1 MAKKSGENSA
11 QLISNSFT
19 KGLNKDSDPTYIS
32 EGMWTHARNA
42 SNNTWEGDIGT
53 ISNES
58 SNYLCA
64 TAGATMPSSGQYLA
78 PNKYIIGAIQ
88 LYSDRWIIFTAA
100 HNQIGVPILSEI
112 GLLIEDRCIYM
123 PIVQDT
129 CLGFDKRYL
138 ITGSAREKEDC
149 TWQVYW
155 ADGLNPDRFLNIG
168 DPQTWPDPSVY
179 TTFGQYG
186 TVNQNT
192 YLSATGNTLQW
203 PGVTWT
209 QICCA
214 STTCCQTAPGVWPTN
229 IPNCPPDNACITC
242 TDTKDLD
249 CNALRLARLMETPCL
264 NLELGVSGGTL
275 LNGTYFAV
283 IAYSIKGQR
292 VTDYF
297 SPSNTQPIWYPS
309 DSQGSLT
316 LNLEVDSDNFDE
328 FILVIVQNVNQ
339 GTVAKQIGIY
349 STRTTRIELDRIKE
363 DLITVPIEQ
372 LPILN
377 PVYETSD
384 QITEANNYL
393 LRIGPRSKFDF
404 NYQPLAN
411 LIRAK
416 WVAVEYPA
424 DYYVKGGNKGSY
436 YRDEVYAFFIRW
448 VYDTGDKSSS
458 YHIPGR
464 PPGNY
469 AYQPPNGGAIQII
482 PETTNGI
489 NDINTLDDSD
499 RIFEMYNTATV
510 QPIPATLNTTLNDG
524 GVVIGYGDMG
534 YWESTEKYPDDKP
547 LIWNSSSHCWTGFL
561 GNQSINVNGSQWY
574 PNDLCAQQIRHH
586 KFPDNSLIDANGNP
600 VGLHYRPNPGI
611 NTQELKIRIMGVT
624 FENIILPV
632 DNDGNL
638 IPNIVGFEIL
648 RGSREGSR
656 TILAKGM
663 INNFRSYA
671 LPEYPL
677 GLSGTSI
684 QQGLYANYPFNTIT
698 PVQAGNIPGGPYSD
712 PYIKSSLFQQVP
724 QDIVSI
730 HSPDLMF
737 STPYLSATE
746 LKIYGE
752 LRGNSQQFFKY
763 PDNHPKH
770 KLLSDFV
777 PIAAFVAG
785 VAEAIIA
792 MTGKRTTNTPS
803 LTSYNTNYS
812 NSTITVPG
820 AGTLIT
826 TPAQLTALAAIKL
839 LIDGTPQIGPIPA
852 VPGWNDFI
860 LNYYDG
866 TAFLDALAPLISSP
880 TTYETT
886 LNAFLQAVNN
896 QANTAKI
903 APLTIAG
910 SIELPPHSYLPVGL
924 RSLGALN
931 VFSYYW
937 SEGANVAID
946 AVYTFV
952 KYEQYALQSI
962 AHGFYP
968 NWGQGPINQ
977 AKRFKID
984 DSFYIRDNIQQMS
997 AYQNNTTGIYK
1008 RYTINNLQR
1017 GDTAVIRT
1025 LSGPYFNPANPNGT
1039 STGPYFITG
1048 ANRDVSL
1055 VTMSGLNG
1063 NTSINNNV
1071 TTNTLN
1077 SQNPNWTDID
1087 QPFSLPIA
1095 SHYAALK
1102 YRIRNQYGQLES
1114 IKQIPITPCEQ
1125 KLSNY
1130 SVQQL
1135 DFSCTSGQYVL
1146 NGITRTDIFFGGDIF
1161 INRYTEK
1168 NTMLFFYNWL
1178 YGQPDGFEFNYYLYS
1193 MIPKSRFWAN
1203 TLEYEAE
1210 NMAPSNWNAS
1220 ITSVTG
1226 VFPTAFYKLDNTNYN
1241 FNNDSVS
1248 DYPGFWRA
1256 KESYFYLANS
1266 GVRDFFVESEVL
1278 VDFRIS
1284 GDLEFEKHYD
1294 PYRYTD
1300 LYSMFNMD
1308 PQVITRGNIWRYDYS
1323 FSITKLYNQY
1333 FSSGNLQSRYY
1344 DPFIAQLCYTYLPDR
1359 IIYSLPQQE
1368 AAFKDSWFIYLVNNY
1383 KDFISQ
1389 VSGVKSI
1396 NKSGIFITFKNDSP
1410 TMYQGVDTLQ
1420 TDLGTKITIGDGGL
1434 FSQPGQFASN
1444 ADKPY
1449 EYGSSQDK
1457 FSIIGTPAGIYYISQ
1472 NQGKIFLYSGN
1483 LKEISQAGMKWWF
1496 NYFLPYKL
1504 TEDFPDYPWQDNPV
1518 AGIGCQST
1526 YDNQN
1531 SIVYFS
1537 KKDYQLKPEFKGK
1550 VNYVPL
1556 ITYGK
1561 QKGQGDYFTHVDYP
1575 GSQFLLGN
1583 ETLFL
1588 PASWTISFD
1597 PKNQFFISFHD
1608 WHPDLAIPTKKT
1620 FLTTKFAG
1628 MWKHNDLCNNFCNYY
1643 GSNYPFEI
1651 ELPVN
1656 TGQTVTTLKSIEYML
1671 ESYRRK
1677 NNCYDQFHVLDFN
1690 FDRAVIFNS
1699 EQVSGYLNLNLFP
1712 KNNITLSLDYPKL
1725 NANNNSFDVLFS
1737 KEENKYRINQFW
1749 DITKNRGEFPIGSN
1763 YPPTGPLLPGS
1774 TILLG
1779 NYDQEAIWSTEP
1791 NGYVKTLNPINL
1803 NYAKPE
1809 MQRKKFRHYL
1819 NFITFIKD
1827 ISGDTNMLLKITN
1840 TKNQISPR

>member
-1 MAKKSGENSA
+1 MAKKGGENSA
-11 QLISNSFT
+11 QLISNNFT
-19 KGLNKDSDPTYIS
+19 KGLNKDSDPSYVS

-42 SNNTWEGDIGT
+42 SNNTWGGDVGT

-64 TAGATMPSSGQYLA
+64 SAGVTMPKTGQYA
-78 PNKYIIGAIQ
+78 VSNKYIIGAIH
-88 LYSDRWIIFTAA
+88 LYSDRWIIFTAG

-112 GLLIEDRCIYM
+112 GLLIEERCIYM
-123 PIVQDT
+123 PMVQDT
-129 CLGFDKRYL
+129 CLNFDKRYL

-155 ADGLNPDRFLNIG
+155 ADGLNPDRYLNVG
-168 DPQTWPDPSVY
+168 DPQTWLDSNIY
-179 TTFGQYG
+179 TVFGTYG
-186 TVNQNT
+186 TATQNT
-192 YLSATGNTLQW
+192 YTSTTGAIAQW
-203 PGVTWT
+203 PGITWI
-209 QICCA
+209 QNC
-214 STTCCQTAPGVWPTN
+214 TTVNSCV
-229 IPNCPPDNACITC
+229 TC
-242 TDTKDLD
+242 TDTKNLD

-264 NLELGVSGGTL
+264 KLELGVSGGTL
-275 LNGTYFAV
+275 LNGTYFAT

-316 LNLEVDSDNFDE
+316 LTVSADHENFDE
-328 FILVIVQNVNQ
+328 FILVLVQNINQ

-349 STRTTRIELDRIKE
+349 STKTTKIELDRIKE

-384 QITEANNYL
+384 QITDANNYL
-393 LRIGPRSKFDF
+393 LRIGVRSKFDF

-411 LIRAK
+411 LLRAK
-416 WVAVEYPA
+416 WVSVEYPA

-464 PPGNY
+464 PAGNY
-469 AYQPPNGGAIQII
+469 AYQPPTGGAVQIV

-489 NDINTLDDSD
+489 NDINTLDNTDQ
-499 RIFEMYNTATV
+499 IFEMYNTASSS
-510 QPIPATLNTTLNDG
+510 PIPATLNTSIDDG
-524 GVVIGYGDMG
+524 GVVVGYGNMG
-534 YWESTEKYPDDKP
+534 YWESTEHYPDNTP
-547 LIWNSSSHCWTGFL
+547 EIWNSSSHCWTGVL
-561 GNQSINVNGSQWY
+561 GNTPISVNGSQWY
-574 PNDLCAQQIRHH
+574 PNDLCGQPIRHH
-586 KFPDNSLIDANGNP
+586 KFPDNSLVDSNGNP
-600 VGLHYRPNPGI
+600 IGLHYKPNPGT

-638 IPNIVGFEIL
+638 IPNIVGYEIL
-648 RGSREGSR
+648 RGSREGNR

-677 GLSGTSI
+677 GLSGPNI

-698 PVQAGNIPGGPYSD
+698 PVQANSIPGGQYSD
-712 PYIKSSLFQQVP
+712 PYINSKLYQDVP
-724 QDIVSI
+724 SDIVSI

-737 STPYLSATE
+737 STPYLSVKE

-752 LRGNSQQFFKY
+752 LQGNSQQFFKY
-763 PDNHPKH
+763 PNNHPKH
-770 KLLSDFV
+770 KLLSDVV
-777 PIAAFVAG
+777 PIVAFIAG
-785 VAEAIIA
+785 AAEAIIA
-792 MTGKRTTNTPS
+792 LTGKRTYNMPDINDIIEQILPTVPPITNTG
-803 LTSYNTNYS
+803 NN
-812 NSTITVPG
+812 
-820 AGTLIT
+820 
-826 TPAQLTALAAIKL
+826 AQLADLALL
-839 LIDGTPQIGPIPA
+839 NVPA
-852 VPGWNDFI
+852 VGAVAVWNTFI
-860 LNYYDG
+860 ENYYNGAAVGDVFSG
-866 TAFLDALAPLISSP
+866 IFGGYSSTAYSTA
-880 TTYETT
+880 ETT
-886 LNAFLQAVNN
+886 LIDALNAT
-896 QANTAKI
+896 TATTGI
-903 APLTIAG
+903 QPITRTG
-910 SIELPPHSYLPVGL
+910 SITLPDYAYLPLGL
-924 RSLGALN
+924 SAFGGIN
-931 VFSYYW
+931 SFVFYW
-937 SEGANVAID
+937 SEGATIAID
-946 AVYTFV
+946 AIYAFI

-962 AHGFYP
+962 AYGFYSK
-968 NWGQGPINQ
+968 WGQTPINNV
-977 AKRFKID
+977 KRFKID

-997 AYQNNTTGIYK
+997 AYQNNTTGLYK

-1025 LSGPYFNPANPNGT
+1025 LSGPYYNPANPNGT
-1039 STGPYFITG
+1039 SVGPYFITG

-1063 NTSINNNV
+1063 NTNV
-1071 TTNTLN
+1071 SSNGTTSTLN
-1077 SQNPNWTDID
+1077 NQKPTWTDID

-1102 YRIRNQYGQLES
+1102 YRIRNQYGQLET

-1125 KLSNY
+1125 KLSDY
-1130 SVQQL
+1130 SVVQI
-1135 DFSCTSGQYVL
+1135 DYSCPSGQYVL
-1146 NGITRTDIFFGGDIF
+1146 NGITRTNIFFGGDVF

-1193 MIPKSRFWAN
+1193 MIPKARFWAN
-1203 TLEYEAE
+1203 TTKWEAQ
-1210 NMAPSNWNAS
+1210 NMAPSNWNVGTLTNPS
-1220 ITSVTG
+1220 LSG
-1226 VFPTAFYKLDNTNYN
+1226 LFPTRYYRLDNERYD
-1241 FNNDSVS
+1241 FQNNSGT
-1248 DYPGFWRA
+1248 YPGFWRA

-1278 VDFRIS
+1278 VDFRVS
-1284 GDLEFEKHYD
+1284 GDYEFEKHYD

-1323 FSITKLYNQY
+1323 YSITKLYNQY

-1344 DPFIAQLCYTYLPDR
+1344 NPYIAQLCYTYLPDR
-1359 IIYSLPQQE
+1359 IIYSLPQQQ

-1449 EYGSSQDK
+1449 EYGSSQNK

-1472 NQGKIFLYSGN
+1472 NQGKVFLYSGA

-1537 KKDYQLKPEFKGK
+1537 KKDYKLKPEFKDK
-1550 VNYVPL
+1550 VTYVPL
-1556 ITYGK
+1556 IVHGK

-1575 GSQFLLGN
+1575 GSKFLLGD
-1583 ETLFL
+1583 EFLFL

-1608 WHPDLAIPTKKT
+1608 WHPDLAIPTKTT
-1620 FLTTKFAG
+1620 FLTTKTDRI
-1628 MWKHNDLCNNFCNYY
+1628 WKHNATCDSFCNYY
-1643 GSNYPFEI
+1643 GTNYPFEV

-1656 TGQTVTTLKSIEYML
+1656 TGQAVTSLKSIEYIL
-1671 ESYRRK
+1671 EAYRRK
-1677 NNCYDQFHVLDFN
+1677 NNCYDQFHVLDYN
-1690 FDRAVIFNS
+1690 FDRAVIYNS
-1699 EQVSGYLNLNLFP
+1699 EQVSGYLNLNIFP
-1712 KNNITLSLDYPKL
+1712 KNNVTLSLDYPKL
-1725 NANNNSFDVLFS
+1725 NPNNNSFDILFS
-1737 KEENKYRINQFW
+1737 KEENKYRLNQFW
-1749 DITKNRGEFPIGSN
+1749 DITRDRGEFPIGSD
-1763 YPPTGPLLPGS
+1763 YPPTEPVIPG
-1774 TILLG
+1774 TTVLQG
-1779 NYDQEAIWSTEP
+1779 NYDEQVIWDTQP
-1791 NGYVKTLNPINL
+1791 NGYIRFLNPNNL

-1827 ISGDTNMLLKITN
+1827 LSGNTNMLLKIAN

>member
-1 MAKKSGENSA
+1 MAKQGGENSA
-11 QLISNSFT
+11 QLITNSFT
-19 KGLNKDSDPTYIS
+19 KGLNKDSDPTYVS

-42 SNNTWEGDIGT
+42 ANNTWEGDVGT

-58 SNYLCA
+58 SNFLCA
-64 TAGATMPSSGQYLA
+64 TAGATMPVTGA
-78 PNKYIIGAIQ
+78 FAVVNKYIIGAIH
-88 LYSDRWIIFTAA
+88 LYSDRWLIYTAG

-112 GLLIEDRCIYM
+112 GLLIEERCIYM
-123 PIVQDT
+123 PIVQDP

-149 TWQVYW
+149 SWQAYW
-155 ADGLNPDRFLNIG
+155 ADGLNPDKFLNIG

-229 IPNCPPDNACITC
+229 IPNCPPEGACITC
-242 TDTKDLD
+242 NNTKDLD
-249 CNALRLARLMETPCL
+249 CNGLRIARLMETPCL
-264 NLELGVSGGTL
+264 RLELGVSGGTL

-292 VTDYF
+292 VSDYF

-316 LNLEVDSDNFDE
+316 LNVSADYDNFDE
-328 FILVIVQNVNQ
+328 FILVMVQNINQ

-349 STRTTRIELDRIKE
+349 STRTTTITLDRIKE

-377 PVYETSD
+377 TVYETSD

-416 WVAVEYPA
+416 WVAVEYPS
-424 DYYVKGGNKGSY
+424 DYYVQGGNKGSY

-448 VYDTGDKSSS
+448 IYDTGDKSSS

-464 PPGNY
+464 PPQTY
-469 AYQPPNGGAIQII
+469 LYQPPTGGAAFGV
-482 PETTNGI
+482 PENSDLI
-489 NDINTLDDSD
+489 NDINTLDNSD
-499 RIFEMYNTATV
+499 RIFEMYNTANSSN
-510 QPIPATLNTTLNDG
+510 IPGTLNTTIDDG
-524 GVVIGYGDMG
+524 GVVIGYGNMG
-534 YWESTEKYPDDKP
+534 YWESTERYPDDKP
-547 LIWNSSSHCWTGFL
+547 EIWNSSSHCWTGFS
-561 GNQSINVNGSQWY
+561 GNTPINVNGSQWY
-574 PNDLCAQQIRHH
+574 PNDLCAQPIRHH
-586 KFPDNSLIDANGNP
+586 KFPDNSLVDSNGNP
-600 VGLHYRPNPGI
+600 IGLHYTPNPGV

-638 IPNIVGFEIL
+638 IPNIVGYEIL
-648 RGSREGSR
+648 RGSREGNR

-671 LPEYPL
+671 LPDYPL
-677 GLSGTSI
+677 GLSGPSI

-698 PVQAGNIPGGPYSD
+698 PVQAATIPGGPYSD
-712 PYIKSSLFQQVP
+712 PYIKSKLFQQVP
-724 QDIVSI
+724 PDIVSV

-737 STPYLSATE
+737 STPYLSTTE

-752 LRGNSQQFFKY
+752 LQGDTQQFFKY
-763 PDNHPKH
+763 PNNHPRH
-770 KLLSDFV
+770 KLLSDLV
-777 PIAAFVAG
+777 PVIAFIAG
-785 VAEAIIA
+785 AAEAIISLMGRRTYNMPDINDIVENILPSTA
-792 MTGKRTTNTPS
+792 AVPNTGNATQLGLPAGLAGLNLPVVGPVAVWNTFVD
-803 LTSYNTNYS
+803 TYYNGAAVGDVFAGIFAGYNNTAYS
-812 NSTITVPG
+812 N
-820 AGTLIT
+820 A
-826 TPAQLTALAAIKL
+826 
-839 LIDGTPQIGPIPA
+839 
-852 VPGWNDFI
+852 
-860 LNYYDG
+860 
-866 TAFLDALAPLISSP
+866 
-880 TTYETT
+880 ETT
-886 LNAFLQAVNN
+886 LINALNAS
-896 QANTAKI
+896 TATTGI
-903 APLTIAG
+903 QPITRTG
-910 SIELPPHSYLPVGL
+910 SITLPDYAYLPLGL
-924 RSLGALN
+924 SAIGGINSFA
-931 VFSYYW
+931 FYW
-937 SEGANVAID
+937 SEGADISIRAI
-946 AVYTFV
+946 YTFV

-968 NWGQGPINQ
+968 RWGQGPINQ

-997 AYQNNTTGIYK
+997 AYQNNTTGQYK

-1017 GDTAVIRT
+1017 GDTAVVRT

-1055 VTMSGLNG
+1055 VTMSGLTG
-1063 NTSINNNV
+1063 NTDTGQGGTGNNTINP
-1071 TTNTLN
+1071 LN
-1077 SQNPNWTDID
+1077 SQKPNWTDID
-1087 QPFSLPIA
+1087 EPFSLRIA

-1102 YRIRNQYGQLES
+1102 YRIRNQYGQLET

-1125 KLSNY
+1125 KLSDY
-1130 SVQQL
+1130 SVVQL
-1135 DFSCTSGQYVL
+1135 DYSCPTGQYVL
-1146 NGITRTDIFFGGDIF
+1146 NGITRTDIFFGGDVF

-1178 YGQPDGFEFNYYLYS
+1178 YNQPDGFEFNYYLYS
-1193 MIPKSRFWAN
+1193 MIPKARFWAN
-1203 TLEYEAE
+1203 TIEWEAQ
-1210 NMAPSNWNAS
+1210 NMAPSNWNIGA
-1220 ITSVTG
+1220 ITNPSVTG
-1226 VFPTAFYKLDNTNYN
+1226 LFPTKYYRLDNTRYQ
-1241 FNNDSVS
+1241 FSTDSGT
-1248 DYPGFWRA
+1248 YPGFWKA

-1278 VDFRIS
+1278 VDFRVS
-1284 GDLEFEKHYD
+1284 GDYEFEKHYD

-1300 LYSMFNMD
+1300 LYSMFDMD

-1323 FSITKLYNQY
+1323 YSITKLYNQY
-1333 FSSGNLQSRYY
+1333 FSSGNLQTRYY
-1344 DPFIAQLCYTYLPDR
+1344 DPFVAQLCYTYLPDR

-1368 AAFKDSWFIYLVNNY
+1368 AAFKDSWFIYLINNY

-1449 EYGSSQDK
+1449 EYGSSQNK

-1537 KKDYQLKPEFKGK
+1537 KKDYQLKPELKGK

-1561 QKGQGDYFTHVDYP
+1561 RKGQGDYFTHVDYP
-1575 GSQFLLGN
+1575 GSQFFLGDEN
-1583 ETLFL
+1583 IFL

-1608 WHPDLAIPTKKT
+1608 WHPDLTIPTKKT

-1628 MWKHNDLCNNFCNYY
+1628 MWKHNYLCDNFCNYY

-1651 ELPVN
+1651 ELPIN
-1656 TGQTVTTLKSIEYML
+1656 TGQTVTTLKSIEYIL

-1725 NANNNSFDVLFS
+1725 NAGNNSFDILFS
-1737 KEENKYRINQFW
+1737 KEENRYRLNQFW

-1763 YPPTGPLLPGS
+1763 YPPTGPVIPGS
-1774 TILLG
+1774 TILQG
-1779 NYDQEAIWSTEP
+1779 NYNQEAIWSTEP

-1803 NYAKPE
+1803 NYSKPE

-1840 TKNQISPR
+1840 SKNQMSPR

>member
-1 MAKKSGENSA
+1 MAKQQGENSA
-11 QLISNSFT
+11 QLISRNFT
-19 KGLNKDSDPTYIS
+19 KGLNKDSDPSYVS

-42 SNNTWEGDIGT
+42 VNNTWEGDIGT

-64 TAGATMPSSGQYLA
+64 VAGATMPKVGQYA
-78 PNKYIIGAIQ
+78 VSNKYIIGAIH
-88 LYSDRWIIFTAA
+88 LYSDRWIIYTAG

-112 GLLIEDRCIYM
+112 GLLIEERCIYM

-149 TWQVYW
+149 TWQAYW
-155 ADGLNPDRFLNIG
+155 ADGLNPDRFLNVG

-179 TTFGQYG
+179 TIFGQYG

-192 YLSATGNTLQW
+192 YLSPSGNTLQW
-203 PGVTWT
+203 PGVSWA
-209 QICCA
+209 QLCDAGGGCI
-214 STTCCQTAPGVWPTN
+214 QTIPGVWPN
-229 IPNCPPDNACITC
+229 IPNCPPANACITC

-249 CNALRLARLMETPCL
+249 CNAIRLARLMETPCL
-264 NLELGVSGGTL
+264 KLQLGVSGGTL

-316 LNLEVDSDNFDE
+316 LNISADNKNFDE
-328 FILVIVQNVNQ
+328 FILVMVQNINQ

-349 STRTTRIELDRIKE
+349 STITARIELDRIKE

-377 PVYETSD
+377 TVYETSD
-384 QITEANNYL
+384 QITDANNYL

-416 WVAVEYPA
+416 WVSVEYPSN
-424 DYYVKGGNKGSY
+424 YYVQGGNKGSY

-464 PPGNY
+464 PPANY
-469 AYQPPNGGAIQII
+469 AYQPPSGGPIQIV
-482 PETTNGI
+482 PETTDSV

-499 RIFEMYNTATV
+499 QIFEMYNTASI
-510 QPIPATLNTTLNDG
+510 QPTPPTLNTTIDDG

-534 YWESTEKYPDDKP
+534 YWESTERYPDNTP
-547 LIWNSSSHCWTGFL
+547 EIWNSSSHCWTGPL
-561 GNQSINVNGSQWY
+561 GNTPITVNNSQWY
-574 PNDLCAQQIRHH
+574 PNDLCAQPIRHH
-586 KFPDNSLIDANGNP
+586 KFPDNSLVDSNGNP
-600 VGLHYRPNPGI
+600 IALHYRPNPGI
-611 NTQELKIRIMGVT
+611 NTNELKIRIMGVT
-624 FENIILPV
+624 FENILLPV

-648 RGSREGSR
+648 RGSREGNR

-663 INNFRSYA
+663 INNFRTYA

-698 PVQAGNIPGGPYSD
+698 PVQAGNITGGQYSD
-712 PYIKSSLFQQVP
+712 PYINSKLYQEVP
-724 QDIVSI
+724 SDIVSI

-752 LRGNSQQFFKY
+752 LSGNSQQFFKY
-763 PDNHPKH
+763 PDNHPRH
-770 KLLSDFV
+770 KLLSDLV
-777 PIAAFVAG
+777 PIVAFVAG

-792 MTGKRTTNTPS
+792 MTGKRTTNQPS
-803 LTSYNTNYS
+803 LTSYNTDYTGS
-812 NSTITVPG
+812 PTPG
-820 AGTLIT
+820 AVIT
-826 TPAQLTALAAIKL
+826 NPAQLTALAAIKL
-839 LIDGTPQIGPIPA
+839 LIEGTPQIG

-866 TAFLDALAPLISSP
+866 TAILDALAPLLSLP
-880 TTYETT
+880 TAYETT
-886 LNAFLQAVNN
+886 LNQFLQAVNN
-896 QANTAKI
+896 QANAAKI
-903 APLTIAG
+903 SPLTIAG
-910 SIELPPHSYLPVGL
+910 TIELPPHSYLPVGL

-937 SEGANVAID
+937 SEGADIAIK
-946 AVYTFV
+946 AIYTFA

-962 AHGFYP
+962 AHGFYQ
-968 NWGQGPINQ
+968 NWGQSPINRV
-977 AKRFKID
+977 KRFKID

-997 AYQNNTTGIYK
+997 AYQNNTNGQFK

-1017 GDTAVIRT
+1017 GDTAVVRT
-1025 LSGPYFNPANPNGT
+1025 LSGPYVNPANPNG
-1039 STGPYFITG
+1039 SSIGPYFITG
-1048 ANRDVSL
+1048 AYQDKSL
-1055 VTMSGLNG
+1055 VTISGLTG
-1063 NTSINNNV
+1063 NTNV
-1071 TTNTLN
+1071 GTNTTVNTLN
-1077 SQNPNWTDID
+1077 SQKPNWNDID
-1087 QPFSLPIA
+1087 QQFSLPIS

-1125 KLSNY
+1125 KLADY
-1130 SVQQL
+1130 SVQSISNTL
-1135 DFSCTSGQYVL
+1135 CPGQTVL
-1146 NGITRTDIFFGGDIF
+1146 TGITRTNIFFGGDVF

-1178 YGQPDGFEFNYYLYS
+1178 YNQPDGFEFNYYLYS
-1193 MIPKSRFWAN
+1193 MIPKARFWAN
-1203 TLEYEAE
+1203 TIEYEAQ

-1226 VFPTAFYKLDNTNYN
+1226 LFPTKYYRLDNERYN
-1241 FNNDSVS
+1241 FANDSGT
-1248 DYPGFWRA
+1248 YPGFWKA

-1266 GVRDFFVESEVL
+1266 AVRDFFVESEVL

-1300 LYSMFNMD
+1300 LYSMFKMD

-1323 FSITKLYNQY
+1323 FSISKLYNQY

-1344 DPFIAQLCYTYLPDR
+1344 NPYVAQLCYTYLPDR

-1368 AAFKDSWFIYLVNNY
+1368 ASFKDSWFIYLVNNY

-1389 VSGVKSI
+1389 VSGVKTI

-1434 FSQPGQFASN
+1434 FSQPGQSASN

-1449 EYGSSQDK
+1449 EYGSSQNK

-1472 NQGKIFLYSGN
+1472 NQGKIFLYSGSI
-1483 LKEISQAGMKWWF
+1483 KEISQAGMKWWF
-1496 NYFLPYKL
+1496 TYFLPYKL

-1550 VNYVPL
+1550 VQYVPI
-1556 ITYGK
+1556 ITHGK
-1561 QKGQGDYFTHVDYP
+1561 LKGQGDYFTHIDYP
-1575 GSQFLLGN
+1575 GSKFLLGD
-1583 ETLFL
+1583 EFLFAS
-1588 PASWTISFD
+1588 ASWTISFD

-1608 WHPDLAIPTKKT
+1608 WHPDLTIPTKT
-1620 FLTTKFAG
+1620 IFLTTKNDSI
-1628 MWKHNDLCNNFCNYY
+1628 WKHNDVCDNFCNYY
-1643 GSNYPFEI
+1643 GTNYPFEI

-1656 TGQTVTTLKSIEYML
+1656 TGQTVTTLKSIEYLL

-1712 KNNITLSLDYPKL
+1712 KNNVTLSLDYPKL
-1725 NANNNSFDVLFS
+1725 NANNNSFDILFS
-1737 KEENKYRINQFW
+1737 KEENKYRLNQFW

-1763 YPPTGPLLPGS
+1763 YPPTGSVIPGS
-1774 TILLG
+1774 TILQG
-1779 NYDQEAIWSTEP
+1779 NYDQESIWFTEP
-1791 NGYVKTLNPINL
+1791 NGYIKTLNPVNL

-1827 ISGDTNMLLKITN
+1827 ISGDTNMLLKIEN